1 MTVYQPLK
9 NFRSWAL
16 PDHITIKLFSTLRQY
31 TRGGKE
37 FSLPW
42 HTNMQAQEVL
52 NILKIPDKVER
63 VILVNG
69 CYSEPDKELS
79 PDDIIIIF
87 PPVAGG

>member
-1 MTVYQPLK
+1 MTAYQPLK
-9 NFRSWAL
+9 NFRSWVL
-16 PDHITIKLFSTLRQY
+16 PDHVTIKLFSTLRQY

-52 NILKIPDKVER
+52 NILKIPDTVEL

-69 CYSEPDKELS
+69 QYSESDKKLS
-79 PDDIIIIF
+79 PNDIVVLF
-87 PPVAGG
+87 PPMAGG

>member
-1 MTVYQPLK
+1 M
-9 NFRSWAL
+9 
-16 PDHITIKLFSTLRQY
+16 PDHVTIKLFSTLRQY

-63 VILVNG
+63 VILING
-69 CYSEPDKELS
+69 RYSESDKKLS
-79 PDDIIIIF
+79 PNDIVVLF
-87 PPVAGG
+87 PPMAGG